1 MASESLLRTLLCID
15 RCREKD
21 SFRYKA
27 LGLEMKISKSR
38 VSVLIDDLEEKGY
51 VRRSGAREVRLL
63 DKGEQTIAS
72 IKEELENIALAY
84 SSLALSKERI
94 EELSYLTLAQGSRS
108 LVNDLTGLATVQ

>member
-1 MASESLLRTLLCID
+1 MATESLLRTLLCID
-15 RCREKD
+15 KCRESD

-38 VSVLIDDLEEKGY
+38 VSVLIDELEERGY
-51 VRRSGAREVRLL
+51 VRRNGAREVKLL
-63 DKGEQTIAS
+63 DKGSRTIAS
-72 IKEELENIALAY
+72 IKEELGAIASAY

-94 EELSYLTLAQGSRS
+94 EELSYLTLTQGSRS